1 MLKRDW
7 KPLATYEGFERIASY
22 VVMFFISIIIV
33 YALVM
38 MGINIFDDFK
48 LGMGFLDAEL
58 LKDVFGSLLSIL
70 ILIEFNHSI
79 ALSIT
84 RRSGILQART
94 IVLIAILVIARKVI
108 LLDFAAT
115 TFEQLLGIW
124 RHRARFRAA
133 LLADQCAIGGAAGI
147 AIPSLR
153 LVRRTRRFY
162 ASIVSSGRYCSCQSA
177 LRMPQPQAK
186 PMPSIQVKYHITESP
201 Q

>member
-1 MLKRDW
+1 MRKPDW
-7 KPLATYEGFERIASY
+7 KPLTTYAGFERIASY
-22 VVMFFISIIIV
+22 VVMLFISIIIV

-115 TFEQLLGIW
+115 TFEQLLGIGAIALAFGLLYW
-124 RHRARFRAA
+124 LINARSAE
-133 LLADQCAIGGAAGI
+133 L
-147 AIPSLR
+147 PES
-153 LVRRTRRFY
+153 
-162 ASIVSSGRYCSCQSA
+162 QS
-177 LRMPQPQAK
+177 
-186 PMPSIQVKYHITESP
+186 HH
-201 Q
+201 

>member
-1 MLKRDW
+1 MLKPDW

-33 YALVM
+33 YSLVM
-38 MGINIFDDFK
+38 MGINILDDFK
-48 LGMGFLDAEL
+48 LGMGFLDTEL

-115 TFEQLLGIW
+115 SFEQLLGIG
-124 RHRARFRAA
+124 AVA
-133 LLADQCAIGGAAGI
+133 LAFGLLYWLINPRSAEA
-147 AIPSLR
+147 PES
-153 LVRRTRRFY
+153 
-162 ASIVSSGRYCSCQSA
+162 QS
-177 LRMPQPQAK
+177 
-186 PMPSIQVKYHITESP
+186 HH
-201 Q
+201 

>member
-7 KPLATYEGFERIASY
+7 KPLATYEAFERIASY

-115 TFEQLLGIW
+115 TFEQLLGIGAIALAFGLLYW
-124 RHRARFRAA
+124 LINARSAE
-133 LLADQCAIGGAAGI
+133 L
-147 AIPSLR
+147 PES
-153 LVRRTRRFY
+153 
-162 ASIVSSGRYCSCQSA
+162 QS
-177 LRMPQPQAK
+177 
-186 PMPSIQVKYHITESP
+186 HH
-201 Q
+201 

>member
-1 MLKRDW
+1 
-7 KPLATYEGFERIASY
+7 
-22 VVMFFISIIIV
+22 
-33 YALVM
+33 

-79 ALSIT
+79 AFSIT

-115 TFEQLLGIW
+115 TFEQLLGIGAIALAFGLLYW
-124 RHRARFRAA
+124 LINARSAE
-133 LLADQCAIGGAAGI
+133 L
-147 AIPSLR
+147 PES
-153 LVRRTRRFY
+153 
-162 ASIVSSGRYCSCQSA
+162 QS
-177 LRMPQPQAK
+177 
-186 PMPSIQVKYHITESP
+186 HH
-201 Q
+201 

>member
-79 ALSIT
+79 T

-115 TFEQLLGIW
+115 TFEQLLGIGAIALAFGLLYW
-124 RHRARFRAA
+124 LINARSAE
-133 LLADQCAIGGAAGI
+133 L
-147 AIPSLR
+147 PES
-153 LVRRTRRFY
+153 
-162 ASIVSSGRYCSCQSA
+162 QS
-177 LRMPQPQAK
+177 
-186 PMPSIQVKYHITESP
+186 HH
-201 Q
+201 

>member
-1 MLKRDW
+1 
-7 KPLATYEGFERIASY
+7 
-22 VVMFFISIIIV
+22 MFFISIIIV

-94 IVLIAILVIARKVI
+94 IVLIAILVIAQSHPVGFCRND
-108 LLDFAAT
+108 LRTAARHR
-115 TFEQLLGIW
+115 

>member
-84 RRSGILQART
+84 RRSGNAYFFAERPTARGLECSKT
-94 IVLIAILVIARKVI
+94 FSTRGRRAGCGAQRGMVVRTSERTLSSQVI
-108 LLDFAAT
+108 
-115 TFEQLLGIW
+115 Q
-124 RHRARFRAA
+124 
-133 LLADQCAIGGAAGI
+133 
-147 AIPSLR
+147 
-153 LVRRTRRFY
+153 
-162 ASIVSSGRYCSCQSA
+162 SI
-177 LRMPQPQAK
+177 
-186 PMPSIQVKYHITESP
+186 
-201 Q
+201 